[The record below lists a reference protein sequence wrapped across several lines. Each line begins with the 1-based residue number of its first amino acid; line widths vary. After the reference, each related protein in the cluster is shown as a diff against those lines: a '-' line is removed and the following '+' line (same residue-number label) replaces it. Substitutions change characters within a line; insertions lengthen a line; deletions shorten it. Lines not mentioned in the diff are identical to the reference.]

1 MHNIRLPMIGTES
14 MVPVMLPIAYF
25 SGKEKVTLDFYH
37 YFEVV
42 PIMPNLDGP
51 EIRDNSLEGA
61 TPFNI

>member
-25 SGKEKVTLDFYH
+25 SGKEKVTLDSNL

-51 EIRDNSLEGA
+51 ETCDNKTSRSN
-61 TPFNI
+61 TF